1 MNIVVDTSVLIAVV
15 TNAQH
20 KRRMV
25 ELTKGAELIAPAS
38 IPWEIGNAFS
48 AMFKRKRMNVRQ
60 VKAALQAYD
69 KIPIQLIDI
78 TLEEALDLAAHLD
91 IYACDAYFIQCALK
105 HKSPLLTLDRDL
117 CRAARRTGAAVIEVE
132 L

>member
-1 MNIVVDTSVLIAVV
+1 MNIVVDTSAIIAVV
-15 TNAQH
+15 TNEKH
-20 KRRMV
+20 KRQMV
-25 ELTKGAELIAPAS
+25 EATKGAELIAPAS

-60 VKAALQAYD
+60 AKAVLRAYD

-78 TLEEALDLAAHLD
+78 PLGEALDLAAHLD
-91 IYACDAYFIQCALK
+91 IYAYDAYFIQCALR

-117 CRAARRTGAAVIEVE
+117 YRAARRAGAAVIEVE
-132 L
+132 P